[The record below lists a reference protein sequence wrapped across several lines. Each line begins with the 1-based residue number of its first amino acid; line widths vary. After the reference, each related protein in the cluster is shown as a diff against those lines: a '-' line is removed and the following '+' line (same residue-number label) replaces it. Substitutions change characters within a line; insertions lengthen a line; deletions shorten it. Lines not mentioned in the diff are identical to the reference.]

1 MSIIDD
7 TLNQLGRPA
16 NAPDGVPVG
25 GRPAPE
31 VLFTGEEKRSGRLPR
46 SLMLGGILL
55 CASVAAWLVVEGTSA
70 GLPLQPAEPSRAAAP
85 SLPAVAS
92 GPVAAAVP
100 VAEPVSPPAAE
111 PEPQAGAVP
120 PAVAPASPAPAGS
133 APADPSAAPTAV
145 AATALPPSALP
156 GAAPVAEQA
165 SPLPAAPAPKRI
177 PAGLQKGRELLGAG
191 QPEEALAAWRAG
203 LQAMNPRQRL
213 EMFGSYKDIEG
224 AIALAG
230 RLEDLDGVF
239 IIDQEQRGQK
249 LWRVG
254 LLSSPAHREGDL
266 EIAAARLGRNN
277 FSSSTPALLL
287 KTASKPAAL
296 PLPAETPVARVEVV
310 RPPNAPK
317 ALPPLPAGMANFD
330 ELAARLVSDLEQ
342 YRYREA
348 TQTALDL
355 RTHFPQKTETWL
367 WSGKA
372 ELGLGNFR
380 EAEAHLRRATDMAPH
395 LAEAWL
401 LRAIAAQE
409 QGQDP
414 QALSMLSE
422 ARRLRPDD
430 PDILFNIAY
439 SAARLGDM
447 DKARQSYRIFL
458 DKTVRQPRFDA
469 QRRHAEQWLA
479 QGL

>member
-16 NAPDGVPVG
+16 NGADGPQAG
-25 GRPAPE
+25 GRAAPE
-31 VLFTGEEKRSGRLPR
+31 ILFAGEEKRSGRLPR
-46 SLMLGGILL
+46 SLLLGGVLL
-55 CASVAAWLVVEGTSA
+55 CASVAAWLVVEGSSA
-70 GLPLQPAEPSRAAAP
+70 GLPLPSAAP
-85 SLPAVAS
+85 VRTPAPAAPVAAP
-92 GPVAAAVP
+92 GAAAVP
-100 VAEPVSPPAAE
+100 VAEPVSPPALE
-111 PEPQAGAVP
+111 PEAQAGAVP
-120 PAVAPASPAPAGS
+120 PAAVPASPVPLAAEPAGVAPVPPASAANAAPAPVLAAA
-133 APADPSAAPTAV
+133 APA
-145 AATALPPSALP
+145 L
-156 GAAPVAEQA
+156 EA
-165 SPLPAAPAPKRI
+165 SPPLPVAPAPKRI
-177 PAGLQKGRELLGAG
+177 PAALQKGRELLGAG

-203 LQAMNPRQRL
+203 LQAMHPRQRL

-224 AIALAG
+224 AIAVAA

-254 LLSSPAHREGDL
+254 LLSTPGHREGDL
-266 EIAAARLGRNN
+266 EIASARLGRNN
-277 FSSSTPALLL
+277 FSTSTPGMLL
-287 KTASKPAAL
+287 KASGKPAAI

-317 ALPPLPAGMANFD
+317 ALPPLPAGMADFD
-330 ELAARLVSDLEQ
+330 GLAARLVSDLEQ
-342 YRYREA
+342 HRYREA

-380 EAEAHLRRATDMAPH
+380 EAETFLRRATDMAPH
-395 LAEAWL
+395 LAEGWL

-409 QGQDP
+409 QGQDQ
-414 QALSMLSE
+414 QALSLLSE

-430 PDILFNIAY
+430 PDILFNTAY

-447 DKARQSYRIFL
+447 DKARQSYRMFL

-469 QRRHAEQWLA
+469 QRRYAEHWLA
-479 QGL
+479 QGH